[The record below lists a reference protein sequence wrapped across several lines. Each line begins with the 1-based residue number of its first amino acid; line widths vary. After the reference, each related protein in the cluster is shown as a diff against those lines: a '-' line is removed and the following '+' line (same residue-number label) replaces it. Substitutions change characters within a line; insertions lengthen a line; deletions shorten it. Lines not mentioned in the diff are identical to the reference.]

1 MALNIQALA
10 NYLAKNPK
18 SLQNAL
24 SVTQFAGQ
32 KLNNPQQILQFLQQ
46 HPNAANRMGKH
57 LQRAVGNKDL
67 GFGVDVTENNS
78 TQNPNR
84 VFNDPAASATGGG
97 GTTGS
102 VSGNTGDGSK
112 ANDLYTG
119 GDVEDIQGKGQKKGI
134 SNSLIAGGLESD
146 ANVLEQYGQE
156 GQYGGSQTVTKD
168 ANGNVI
174 VKKKLGE
181 GQQGIYDAGNAL
193 TQGGLNTANNLLNS
207 GNFSA
212 GYNPNLT
219 ARTTTG
225 DINKDRARIE
235 DEVFARYTKDLDQN
249 YDRDKQRLEAELQSR
264 GVPLTPE
271 STQYQRQMEELNK
284 RYDNQRAD
292 ARQRA
297 VEVGGQEFSRSFGIG
312 EQLRGNELNEQSQ
325 IRNQQ
330 IGEIGAFAGMGP
342 GLKEDTFNPYNP
354 YKLELLDPTD
364 IQSAKADI
372 KQGADTVEINKKN
385 AETSAK
391 NAETQAKTNAEQI
404 ALERERNQILKDQ
417 QAQNSEND
425 MIAARS
431 LQTGPAPAP
440 TQAEAQAMDVAAPA
454 PAPKPVPVWSAA
466 KDAKGLANQRAR
478 IEQRIAG
485 GTALDPAEAQRRLAA
500 VKKAQRRL

>member
-18 SLQNAL
+18 SLQSAL

-32 KLNNPQQILQFLQQ
+32 KLNNPQQIMQFLKA

-78 TQNPNR
+78 TQNADR
-84 VFNDPAASATGGG
+84 TFDAASAPGSG
-97 GTTGS
+97 GTTGAS
-102 VSGNTGDGSK
+102 GDPTGNTGGGTK
-112 ANDLYTG
+112 ATDLYNEGTL
-119 GDVEDIQGKGQKKGI
+119 GDISGPKQKMGLKNSIVSEGIQ
-134 SNSLIAGGLESD
+134 SD
-146 ANVLEQYGQE
+146 LNAKEQAIQQ
-156 GQYGGSQTVTKD
+156 GQYGGTQSVRKD
-168 ANGNVI
+168 EFGNVI
-174 VKKKLGE
+174 VEKKLGE
-181 GQQGIYDAGNAL
+181 DQAAINAADTAISKGGRGIAQGYL
-193 TQGGLNTANNLLNS
+193 ES
-207 GNFSA
+207 GAFNQAF
-212 GYNPNLT
+212 NPNLT
-219 ARTTTG
+219 ERTTTG

-249 YDRDKQRLEAELQSR
+249 YDRDKQKLEAELVSR

-271 STQYQRQMEELNK
+271 SVQYQRQMEELNK
-284 RYDNQRAD
+284 RYDNQRTD

-312 EQLRGNELNEQSQ
+312 EQLRGNQLNEQSQ
-325 IRNQQ
+325 IRTQQ
-330 IGEIGAFAGMGP
+330 VGETQAFAGMGP
-342 GLKEDTFNPYNP
+342 GVKEDTFNPYQAFQPNLP
-354 YKLELLDPTD
+354 DPTE
-364 IQSAKADI
+364 IESAKANI
-372 KQGADTVEINKKN
+372 QQGKDTVDINKQN
-385 AETSAK
+385 AATA
-391 NAETQAKTNAEQI
+391 AKTSAEQI

-417 QAQNSEND
+417 QAANDEND

-440 TQAEAQAMDVAAPA
+440 SQAEAQAMDVAAPA

-466 KDAKGLANQRAR
+466 TDAKGLANQRAR
-478 IEQRIAG
+478 IEGRIAG